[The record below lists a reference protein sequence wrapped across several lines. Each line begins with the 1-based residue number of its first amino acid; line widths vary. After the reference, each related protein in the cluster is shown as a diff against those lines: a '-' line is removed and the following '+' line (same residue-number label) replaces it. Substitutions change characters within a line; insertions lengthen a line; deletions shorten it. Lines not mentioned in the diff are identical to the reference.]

1 MYCSPRMVENLLN
14 PLFVVYFFKWLLYKL
29 PVLYWISVMM
39 LFFFRVSLSPSW
51 SWQVFVT
58 RDSKYVSHKFC
69 CFDLA
74 SVVQRMG
81 RTIQYIPKLQIMPLY
96 LVVLIQWI
104 MIYSLHAWYYP
115 TFEQLYELFCKMTF
129 VVFVLR
135 SFIFFLNKLIL
146 EYIQRV

>member
-1 MYCSPRMVENLLN
+1 MVLYLAMATRHRNQGTFTIMEMKGELITNDEILVKPFVDIKGHHAWTILQEWLRTYLIPSLLFTFLN
-14 PLFVVYFFKWLLYKL
+14 GLFISNW

-51 SWQVFVT
+51 PWQVFVT

-81 RTIQYIPKLQIMPLY
+81 RTIQCITKL
-96 LVVLIQWI
+96 
-104 MIYSLHAWYYP
+104 
-115 TFEQLYELFCKMTF
+115 
-129 VVFVLR
+129 
-135 SFIFFLNKLIL
+135 
-146 EYIQRV
+146 

>member
-1 MYCSPRMVENLLN
+1 MEMKGELITNDEILVKPFVDIKGHHAWTILQEWLRTYLIPSLLFTFLN
-14 PLFVVYFFKWLLYKL
+14 GLFISNW

-51 SWQVFVT
+51 PWQVFVT

-81 RTIQYIPKLQIMPLY
+81 RTIQCITKL
-96 LVVLIQWI
+96 
-104 MIYSLHAWYYP
+104 
-115 TFEQLYELFCKMTF
+115 
-129 VVFVLR
+129 
-135 SFIFFLNKLIL
+135 
-146 EYIQRV
+146 

>member
-1 MYCSPRMVENLLN
+1 MVLYLAMATRHRNQGTFTIMEMMGELITNDEILVK
-14 PLFVVYFFKWLLYKL
+14 PFVDFKGHHACTVKWLLYKL

-51 SWQVFVT
+51 PWQVFVT

-81 RTIQYIPKLQIMPLY
+81 RTIQYITKL
-96 LVVLIQWI
+96 
-104 MIYSLHAWYYP
+104 
-115 TFEQLYELFCKMTF
+115 
-129 VVFVLR
+129 
-135 SFIFFLNKLIL
+135 
-146 EYIQRV
+146 